1 MKRISE
7 KEIFKTKLFT
17 LKDITLETNRNTT
30 VTYQILEK
38 ADTSLIVPLL
48 DNNTVIL
55 IKEYFYAV
63 DQWLIGLPKGRIE
76 NGSNPLETAN
86 RELQEEVGYKAQ
98 NLDKLGTLTMSPGYQ
113 TQKTHV
119 FLARDLIKSKL
130 SGDEDYKIEVIKYPL
145 DKFEDLIDQ
154 GLLNESRAIAAL
166 YLTQRFLEK
175 N

>member
-17 LKDITLETNRNTT
+17 VKDIILKTDENKT

-38 ADTSLIVPLL
+38 TDTSLIVPLL
-48 DNNTVIL
+48 NNQTVLL
-55 IKEYFYAV
+55 IREYFYAI

-76 NGSNPLETAN
+76 KDSDPLETAN
-86 RELQEEVGYKAQ
+86 RELQEEIGYKAQ
-98 NLDKLGTLTMSPGYQ
+98 NLDKLGTLTMSPGYS

-154 GLLNESRAIAAL
+154 GLLNESRAITAL
-166 YLTQRFLEK
+166 YLTRRFLL
-175 N
+175 